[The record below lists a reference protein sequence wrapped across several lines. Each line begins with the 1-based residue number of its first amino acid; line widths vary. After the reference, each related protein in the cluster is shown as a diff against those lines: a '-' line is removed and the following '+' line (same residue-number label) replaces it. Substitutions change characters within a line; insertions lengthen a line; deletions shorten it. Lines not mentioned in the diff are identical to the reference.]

1 MLYHRS
7 CYNSYTRNATT
18 QERADNNANDIY
30 EIAFAQLVSVVQE
43 KIVDGLDV
51 MKVTELRDNYF
62 DILADSGLDAPNY
75 RAEKV
80 KSRLQNHFG
89 DKLAFWQPT

>member
-1 MLYHRS
+1 M
-7 CYNSYTRNATT
+7 
-18 QERADNNANDIY
+18 
-30 EIAFAQLVSVVQE
+30 QE

-51 MKVTELRDNYF
+51 MKLTELRDNYV
-62 DILADSGLDAPNY
+62 DILAESELDAPNY

-89 DKLAFWQPT
+89 DKLAFWQPNQRSVTEIVFSKQVSTGQTVEAAVVAAAAADLPVQET